1 MFCPKCGTEVSDDK
15 AFCPECGNPLKSQA
29 QQASGARQTA
39 GAQQASEGKQTA
51 GAAQQASGG
60 QQTAGAQQSWQATGA
75 QNGARPHPQV
85 QFQSDTVVLPDEYK
99 PISMW
104 GYFGYEILFSIP
116 IVGFIVLIVLS
127 INGKNQNV
135 KNFARSYFCFTI
147 IVLILLVILLV
158 SVAGAGAS
166 AAFGGYY

>member
-29 QQASGARQTA
+29 QQNSGAQQAA
-39 GAQQASEGKQTA
+39 GAQQASEG
-51 GAAQQASGG
+51 
-60 QQTAGAQQSWQATGA
+60 QQTAGAQQQSWQATGA

-158 SVAGAGAS
+158 TVAGAGAS

>member
-39 GAQQASEGKQTA
+39 GAQQASEG
-51 GAAQQASGG
+51 

-75 QNGARPHPQV
+75 QNGARPHPQM

-158 SVAGAGAS
+158 TVAGAGAS

>member
-29 QQASGARQTA
+29 QQNSGAQQAA
-39 GAQQASEGKQTA
+39 GAQQASEGQQTA
-51 GAAQQASGG
+51 GAQQNFR
-60 QQTAGAQQSWQATGA
+60 AQQSWQATGA

>member
-29 QQASGARQTA
+29 QQASGGQQTA
-39 GAQQASEGKQTA
+39 GAQQASGE
-51 GAAQQASGG
+51 

-75 QNGARPHPQV
+75 QSGARPHPQV

-158 SVAGAGAS
+158 TVVGAGAS

>member
-15 AFCPECGNPLKSQA
+15 AFCPECGTPLKPQA
-29 QQASGARQTA
+29 
-39 GAQQASEGKQTA
+39 
-51 GAAQQASGG
+51 
-60 QQTAGAQQSWQATGA
+60 QQTAGGQQAFGAQQNWQTAGA

-85 QFQSDTVVLPDEYK
+85 QFRSDTVVLPDEYK

-116 IVGFIVLIVLS
+116 IVGFIVLIVMS

-147 IVLILLVILLV
+147 IVLILLVILLL

-166 AAFGGYY
+166 AALGGYYY

>member
-39 GAQQASEGKQTA
+39 GAQQAS
-51 GAAQQASGG
+51 GG
-60 QQTAGAQQSWQATGA
+60 QQTAGAQQSWQATGS

-147 IVLILLVILLV
+147 IVLILLV

>member
-15 AFCPECGNPLKSQA
+15 AFCPECGNALKSQA

-39 GAQQASEGKQTA
+39 GAQQASE
-51 GAAQQASGG
+51 G

-147 IVLILLVILLV
+147 IVLILLVILIV

-166 AAFGGYY
+166 VAFGGYY

>member
-29 QQASGARQTA
+29 QQNS
-39 GAQQASEGKQTA
+39 GAQQAA
-51 GAAQQASGG
+51 GAQQASGG
-60 QQTAGAQQSWQATGA
+60 QQTAGAQKSWQATGA

-158 SVAGAGAS
+158 TVAGAGAS

>member
-29 QQASGARQTA
+29 QQASGAQQAA
-39 GAQQASEGKQTA
+39 GAQQASEG
-51 GAAQQASGG
+51 
-60 QQTAGAQQSWQATGA
+60 QQTAEAQQSWQATGS

-158 SVAGAGAS
+158 TVAGASAG

>member
-15 AFCPECGNPLKSQA
+15 AFCPECGNPLKSQT
-29 QQASGARQTA
+29 QQNS
-39 GAQQASEGKQTA
+39 GAQQAT
-51 GAAQQASGG
+51 GA

-158 SVAGAGAS
+158 TVAGAGAS

>member
-29 QQASGARQTA
+29 QQTS
-39 GAQQASEGKQTA
+39 GAQQA
-51 GAAQQASGG
+51 
-60 QQTAGAQQSWQATGA
+60 AGAQSE
-75 QNGARPHPQV
+75 ARPHPQV

>member
-39 GAQQASEGKQTA
+39 GAQQASD
-51 GAAQQASGG
+51 G

>member
-29 QQASGARQTA
+29 QQTSGV
-39 GAQQASEGKQTA
+39 QQAA
-51 GAAQQASGG
+51 GAQQASGG
-60 QQTAGAQQSWQATGA
+60 QQTAGA

>member
-39 GAQQASEGKQTA
+39 GAQQASE
-51 GAAQQASGG
+51 G

-135 KNFARSYFCFTI
+135 KNFARSYFCFTV

>member
-29 QQASGARQTA
+29 QQTS
-39 GAQQASEGKQTA
+39 GAQQA
-51 GAAQQASGG
+51 
-60 QQTAGAQQSWQATGA
+60 AGAQ
-75 QNGARPHPQV
+75 NEARPHPQV

>member
-15 AFCPECGNPLKSQA
+15 AFCPECGTPLKSQA
-29 QQASGARQTA
+29 QHASGARQTA
-39 GAQQASEGKQTA
+39 
-51 GAAQQASGG
+51 
-60 QQTAGAQQSWQATGA
+60 GA

-85 QFQSDTVVLPDEYK
+85 QFRSDTVILPDEYK

-116 IVGFIVLIVLS
+116 IVGFIILIVMS

-147 IVLILLVILLV
+147 ILLILLVILLL

-166 AAFGGYY
+166 AALGGYYY

>member
-15 AFCPECGNPLKSQA
+15 AFCPECGNPLKSQTQQTSGV
-29 QQASGARQTA
+29 QQAA
-39 GAQQASEGKQTA
+39 G
-51 GAAQQASGG
+51 AQQASGG
-60 QQTAGAQQSWQATGA
+60 QQTAGA

>member
-29 QQASGARQTA
+29 QQNSGAQQAA
-39 GAQQASEGKQTA
+39 GAQQV
-51 GAAQQASGG
+51 SGG
-60 QQTAGAQQSWQATGA
+60 QQTAWA

>member
-1 MFCPKCGTEVSDDK
+1 MRKSLEV
-15 AFCPECGNPLKSQA
+15 
-29 QQASGARQTA
+29 
-39 GAQQASEGKQTA
+39 A
-51 GAAQQASGG
+51 GAASFWRTADCRGAASFRSPEDSRGG
-60 QQTAGAQQSWQATGA
+60 AAKWQATGA
-75 QNGARPHPQV
+75 QNGAQSGARPHPQV

-158 SVAGAGAS
+158 TVAGAGAS

>member
-29 QQASGARQTA
+29 QQT
-39 GAQQASEGKQTA
+39 
-51 GAAQQASGG
+51 SGG
-60 QQTAGAQQSWQATGA
+60 QQTAVAQQSWQATGT

>member
-29 QQASGARQTA
+29 QQASGAQQAA
-39 GAQQASEGKQTA
+39 GAQQASEG
-51 GAAQQASGG
+51 
-60 QQTAGAQQSWQATGA
+60 QQTAEAQQSWQATGA
-75 QNGARPHPQV
+75 QSGARPHPQV

-116 IVGFIVLIVLS
+116 IVGFNVLIVLS

>member
-29 QQASGARQTA
+29 QQNSGAQQAA
-39 GAQQASEGKQTA
+39 GAQQNFR
-51 GAAQQASGG
+51 
-60 QQTAGAQQSWQATGA
+60 AQQSWQATEA
-75 QNGARPHPQV
+75 QSGARPHPQV

>member
-29 QQASGARQTA
+29 QQASGA
-39 GAQQASEGKQTA
+39 QQAA
-51 GAAQQASGG
+51 GAQQASGG
-60 QQTAGAQQSWQATGA
+60 QQTAGAQQSWQATGS

-147 IVLILLVILLV
+147 IVLILLV

>member
-29 QQASGARQTA
+29 QQASGAQQAA
-39 GAQQASEGKQTA
+39 GAQQASEG
-51 GAAQQASGG
+51 
-60 QQTAGAQQSWQATGA
+60 QQTAEAQQSWQATGA
-75 QNGARPHPQV
+75 QSGARPHPQV

-127 INGKNQNV
+127 INGKNHNV

>member
-29 QQASGARQTA
+29 QQNSGAQQAA
-39 GAQQASEGKQTA
+39 GAQQASK
-51 GAAQQASGG
+51 G
-60 QQTAGAQQSWQATGA
+60 QQTAGAQQQSWQATGA

>member
-1 MFCPKCGTEVSDDK
+1 MFCPKCGTEVSDEK

-29 QQASGARQTA
+29 QQASGAQQAA
-39 GAQQASEGKQTA
+39 GAQQASEG
-51 GAAQQASGG
+51 
-60 QQTAGAQQSWQATGA
+60 QQTAEAQQSWQATGA
-75 QNGARPHPQV
+75 QSGARPHPQV

-135 KNFARSYFCFTI
+135 KNFARSYFLS
-147 IVLILLVILLV
+147 LIHI
-158 SVAGAGAS
+158 
-166 AAFGGYY
+166 

>member
-29 QQASGARQTA
+29 QQAS
-39 GAQQASEGKQTA
+39 EGQQTA
-51 GAAQQASGG
+51 GAAQNF
-60 QQTAGAQQSWQATGA
+60 GAQQQSWQATGA

>member
-29 QQASGARQTA
+29 QQNSGAQQAA
-39 GAQQASEGKQTA
+39 GAQQASE
-51 GAAQQASGG
+51 G
-60 QQTAGAQQSWQATGA
+60 QQTAGAQQSWQTTGA

-158 SVAGAGAS
+158 TVVGAGAS

>member
-29 QQASGARQTA
+29 QQNS
-39 GAQQASEGKQTA
+39 GAQQAA
-51 GAAQQASGG
+51 GTQQVSGG
-60 QQTAGAQQSWQATGA
+60 QQTAGAQ
-75 QNGARPHPQV
+75 NGARQHPQV

>member
-15 AFCPECGNPLKSQA
+15 AFCPECGNPLKSKA
-29 QQASGARQTA
+29 QQTS
-39 GAQQASEGKQTA
+39 GAQQ
-51 GAAQQASGG
+51 GA
-60 QQTAGAQQSWQATGA
+60 GA

>member
-29 QQASGARQTA
+29 QQASEGQQAA
-39 GAQQASEGKQTA
+39 GAQQASEG
-51 GAAQQASGG
+51 
-60 QQTAGAQQSWQATGA
+60 QQTAGA

-158 SVAGAGAS
+158 TVAGAGAS

>member
-29 QQASGARQTA
+29 QQASGGQQTA
-39 GAQQASEGKQTA
+39 G
-51 GAAQQASGG
+51 AQQASGG
-60 QQTAGAQQSWQATGA
+60 QQTAGAQQSWQATGS

-158 SVAGAGAS
+158 TVAGAGAS

>member
-29 QQASGARQTA
+29 QQNFGAQQAA
-39 GAQQASEGKQTA
+39 GAQQASEG
-51 GAAQQASGG
+51 QQA
-60 QQTAGAQQSWQATGA
+60 AGA